1 MEGAPPPLKAS
12 FIPPTLT
19 QLPLW
24 CKNKRTNKNN
34 HSKTNKKRMV
44 SLGMGGGKTGATPH
58 FPRAGR
64 RNTFME
70 GRQWQNPALILHSE
84 Q

>member
-34 HSKTNKKRMV
+34 HPKTNKNTG
-44 SLGMGGGKTGATPH
+44 SLWGWMGGKNWGYSP
-58 FPRAGR
+58 FPQGR
-64 RNTFME
+64 KEKYIHGGEAVAESCPNT
-70 GRQWQNPALILHSE
+70 AL
-84 Q
+84 

>member
-1 MEGAPPPLKAS
+1 MEGAAPPLKAS

-34 HSKTNKKRMV
+34 HSKTNKKTHGL
-44 SLGMGGGKTGATPH
+44 SGDGWGEKLGPLPISPGQEGEIHSWRGGS
-58 FPRAGR
+58 GR
-64 RNTFME
+64 
-70 GRQWQNPALILHSE
+70 ILP
-84 Q
+84 